1 MSHRIQIF
9 CIVILLAILSG
20 CSSGNK
26 FASSFGKRHY
36 TKGFFLN
43 RAGNTETAKRNSTE
57 DAGIA
62 RRETVNRNSVTAG
75 NRKSEATLP
84 LFDADKTPVA
94 IAPPVPEK
102 ENSVATVEGTAKSRL
117 AAIPYLLPVNPSDSI
132 KTQQE
137 KSKTALHTAQGVFV
151 AGIILIA
158 IALSSLFLSSTA
170 TIISFNGIFIVGL
183 ILVALGVVLFALIP
197 RKTMP
202 EAGNTERTPPKTKSD
217 PANEYTNVGRLG
229 FFMSIGSI
237 ILTVICLLVVSS
249 LLSSSTT
256 LLAAIA
262 SFILLAAGVFIG
274 LVGLIVSLI
283 LCEIAMHHNDAH
295 PDLAKIGATISGIIL
310 GVLVSLIL
318 LSLV

>member
-1 MSHRIQIF
+1 MRPQYFLS
-9 CIVILLAILSG
+9 LLVAFFLVMG

-84 LFDADKTPVA
+84 LFDADKTPVV

-132 KTQQE
+132 KAQQE

-151 AGIILIA
+151 TGILLIA
-158 IALSSLFLSSTA
+158 IALFSVFLSST
-170 TIISFNGIFIVGL
+170 TTVISLSGLFIAGL
-183 ILVALGVVLFALIP
+183 ILVGIGVVLFAIVP
-197 RKTMP
+197 RKPMP
-202 EAGNTERTPPKTKSD
+202 EAGNTERTPPKTVKD
-217 PANEYTNVGRLG
+217 PANEYTNLG
-229 FFMSIGSI
+229 KSGFYISIGSI
-237 ILTVICLLVVSS
+237 VLSATCLLLVYSLAGSS
-249 LLSSSTT
+249 T

-262 SFILLAAGVFIG
+262 SFVLLAAGVFIG

-283 LCEIAMHHNDAH
+283 LCAIAMHHKDAH

-310 GVLVSLIL
+310 GVLVTIIL
-318 LSLV
+318 LALV